1 MTRKKNEI
9 DQATPVSQDEM
20 LAEGG
25 IPVAAEGESPAVTET
40 IDTAGA
46 HDGTGNLI
54 DGDDKPLLLSDA
66 EGTGLLEA
74 SSEESGDRT
83 TSQEEDGANP
93 PADTVHAENSV
104 TEEQA
109 EDAGQTGI
117 LGNPEEDPTAET
129 GDENPP
135 QKDGGADPPADAAPT
150 EDPEME
156 KHAAVD
162 EQNGD
167 DKQPEDGERPSITS
181 EIVDDKNDSVA
192 TSDKQADGDAPTPR
206 RRTTRKKQTEEIS
219 KDTGDSNAPAVDSP
233 KPTRKKRASPKAD
246 EAPAP
251 AVRRPST
258 GVLTIESRAEV
269 ETPEDKEELVW
280 HEMQNALR
288 TRRILSGILG
298 GIEST
303 ENHNIIAVIYYK
315 DLRVVIP
322 VSEMMI
328 QLSTE
333 PNNYGEMAER
343 QNKILNNMLGCEVD
357 FVVKGIDARTRSV
370 VASRRE
376 AMLRKRKTFYLQPDL
391 NGQSQI
397 HEGRVVQAR
406 VIAVATKVVRV
417 EVFGVETSILARD
430 LSWEWI
436 GDAHERYTVGDE
448 ILIRIRKVNLESPEQ
463 ISIEADV
470 RSVTE
475 NTVQANLKKCK
486 VQGKYAGTVTDIH
499 KGVVFVRLA
508 IGVNAIAHA
517 CYDNRMPA
525 KSDDVSFA
533 VTHIDEDR
541 GVAVGIITRIIKQ
554 RI

>member
-1 MTRKKNEI
+1 M
-9 DQATPVSQDEM
+9 
-20 LAEGG
+20 
-25 IPVAAEGESPAVTET
+25 
-40 IDTAGA
+40 
-46 HDGTGNLI
+46 
-54 DGDDKPLLLSDA
+54 
-66 EGTGLLEA
+66 
-74 SSEESGDRT
+74 
-83 TSQEEDGANP
+83 
-93 PADTVHAENSV
+93 
-104 TEEQA
+104 
-109 EDAGQTGI
+109 
-117 LGNPEEDPTAET
+117 
-129 GDENPP
+129 
-135 QKDGGADPPADAAPT
+135 
-150 EDPEME
+150 
-156 KHAAVD
+156 
-162 EQNGD
+162 
-167 DKQPEDGERPSITS
+167 
-181 EIVDDKNDSVA
+181 
-192 TSDKQADGDAPTPR
+192 
-206 RRTTRKKQTEEIS
+206 
-219 KDTGDSNAPAVDSP
+219 
-233 KPTRKKRASPKAD
+233 
-246 EAPAP
+246 
-251 AVRRPST
+251 
-258 GVLTIESRAEV
+258 SRAEV
-269 ETPEDKEELVW
+269 ETPEDREELVW

-288 TRRILSGILG
+288 TRRILSGTLG

-357 FVVKGIDARTRSV
+357 FVVRGIDARTRSV

-391 NGQSQI
+391 NGQCQI

-406 VIAVATKVVRV
+406 VIAVANKVVRV

-508 IGVNAIAHA
+508 IGVNAIAHT

-541 GVAVGIITRIIKQ
+541 GVAMGIITRIIKQ

>member
-1 MTRKKNEI
+1 MTRKKKEI
-9 DQATPVSQDEM
+9 EQGAPAHQDDV
-20 LAEGG
+20 LH
-25 IPVAAEGESPAVTET
+25 EGEMTVAPEAIAASNE
-40 IDTAGA
+40 
-46 HDGTGNLI
+46 HDSIGILS
-54 DGDDKPLLLSDA
+54 DSSDKPLLLSDA
-66 EGTGLLEA
+66 DGTGLLDE
-74 SSEESGDRT
+74 SSEENGSGAPLQGDD
-83 TSQEEDGANP
+83 EVNP
-93 PADTVHAENSV
+93 PADTDQTEDSIAEEQPADADGAGFTENSGV
-104 TEEQA
+104 DSPEDTE
-109 EDAGQTGI
+109 D
-117 LGNPEEDPTAET
+117 L
-129 GDENPP
+129 P
-135 QKDGGADPPADAAPT
+135 QEREGVDPPADTAPVEDSETEENAA
-150 EDPEME
+150 
-156 KHAAVD
+156 AA
-162 EQNGD
+162 EQVGD
-167 DKQPEDGERPSITS
+167 DTQS
-181 EIVDDKNDSVA
+181 EENAHLPLADA
-192 TSDKQADGDAPTPR
+192 AETSDEKDGSVTEPDGKTAEDEPKPR
-206 RRTTRKKQTEEIS
+206 RRTTSKKKAEDVPE
-219 KDTGDSNAPAVDSP
+219 DAGDSNDPPAAVEAP
-233 KPTRKKRASPKAD
+233 KPARKKRAAPKVA

-251 AVRRPST
+251 TVRRPSA

-288 TRRILSGILG
+288 TRRILSGTLG
-298 GIEST
+298 GIETT

-357 FVVKGIDARTRSV
+357 FVVRGIDARTRSV

-391 NGQSQI
+391 NGQCQI

-406 VIAVATKVVRV
+406 VIAVANKVVRV

-436 GDAHERYTVGDE
+436 GDAHERYMVGDE

-499 KGVVFVRLA
+499 KGVVFIRLA

>member
-9 DQATPVSQDEM
+9 EQVTPVSKDGVLPDGE
-20 LAEGG
+20 
-25 IPVAAEGESPAVTET
+25 IPVAAEGERPAVTESF
-40 IDTAGA
+40 DTSGG
-46 HDGTGNLI
+46 HDGSAI
-54 DGDDKPLLLSDA
+54 SADSDDKPLLLTDA
-66 EGTGLLEA
+66 EGAALLEN
-74 SSEESGDRT
+74 SSEEIEAESNL
-83 TSQEEDGANP
+83 QERDDATP
-93 PADTVHAENSV
+93 HADADP
-104 TEEQA
+104 A
-109 EDAGQTGI
+109 EDSEVEKQAGEDSTKETEGT
-117 LGNPEEDPTAET
+117 NPTPEEDDADHTDAVLSEESEADAQAVTAEQGGEGPQGEDDPHLPT
-129 GDENPP
+129 TETTNPP
-135 QKDGGADPPADAAPT
+135 GDNGGSGTDSDRKAQ
-150 EDPEME
+150 EDEGP
-156 KHAAVD
+156 K
-162 EQNGD
+162 
-167 DKQPEDGERPSITS
+167 
-181 EIVDDKNDSVA
+181 
-192 TSDKQADGDAPTPR
+192 PR
-206 RRTTRKKQTEEIS
+206 RRTSRKKKADEVPE
-219 KDTGDSNAPAVDSP
+219 DAGDSNDPPAAVKAPTPA
-233 KPTRKKRASPKAD
+233 RKKRAAPKVA
-246 EAPAP
+246 EAPVP
-251 AVRRPST
+251 AVQRPSA
-258 GVLTIESRAEV
+258 GVLTIENRAEV

-288 TRRILSGILG
+288 TRRILSGTLG

-357 FVVKGIDARTRSV
+357 FVVRGIDARTRSV

-391 NGQSQI
+391 NGQCQI

-436 GDAHERYTVGDE
+436 GDAHERYMVGDE
-448 ILIRIRKVNLESPEQ
+448 ILIRLRKVTVESPEK